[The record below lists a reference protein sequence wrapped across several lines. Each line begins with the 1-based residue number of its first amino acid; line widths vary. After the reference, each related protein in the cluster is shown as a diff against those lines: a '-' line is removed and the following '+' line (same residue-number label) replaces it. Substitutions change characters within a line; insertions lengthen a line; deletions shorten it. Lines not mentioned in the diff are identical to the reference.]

1 MAEHSVSDDD
11 LFELPL
17 YSPFGSV
24 ERGGH
29 SDLGA
34 PNFLK
39 IDSKWLIDPR
49 HLSIGSMI
57 SEGPYSVVYEGSYK
71 SKPVAVK
78 VIQPDKTSAVSPERK
93 EKFVREVAMLSRVKH
108 DNIVKF
114 IGAYVEPTMMIITE
128 LMRGG
133 TLQKYLWSI
142 RPNSPDLKLSI
153 SFALGISRAMEYLH
167 ANSIIHR
174 NLLLMED
181 KKKIKVADFGLA
193 REETMGEM
201 TAEVGT
207 YRWMAPELFSV
218 EPIKLGVKKHY
229 NHKVD
234 IYSFSMVLWELLTNS
249 TPFKGRNNV
258 MVAYAS
264 SMRNKY
270 EKLWRSL
277 NSQFW
282 NEGVPNVNHKN
293 LRPSMD
299 NIPKDIAPLLESC
312 WAEDPE
318 ERPEFVQITD
328 FLLNFLRSM
337 PSIQLKSPKHFEI
350 GQAKGKIIADSR
362 NTDHM
367 MNKSREEDK
376 KSRSQSRCFLSCFDY
391 CFSDGLRNTSEV

>member
-174 NLLLMED
+174 DLKPSNLLLMED

-264 SMRNKY
+264 SM
-270 EKLWRSL
+270 
-277 NSQFW
+277 
-282 NEGVPNVNHKN
+282 N

-337 PSIQLKSPKHFEI
+337 PSIQLKSPKQFEI

>member
-93 EKFVREVAMLSRVKH
+93 EKFEREVAMLSRVKH

-174 NLLLMED
+174 DLKPSNLLLMED

-201 TAEVGT
+201 TAEAGT

-264 SMRNKY
+264 SM
-270 EKLWRSL
+270 
-277 NSQFW
+277 
-282 NEGVPNVNHKN
+282 N

-328 FLLNFLRSM
+328 FLLNFLRNM
-337 PSIQLKSPKHFEI
+337 HSIQLKSPKQFEI

-376 KSRSQSRCFLSCFDY
+376 KRRSQSRCFLSCFDY
-391 CFSDGLRNTSEV
+391 CFSDGLRNTPEV

>member
-11 LFELPL
+11 LFELPV

-57 SEGPYSVVYEGSYK
+57 SEGHYSVVYEGSYK

-93 EKFVREVAMLSRVKH
+93 EKFEREVAMLSRVKH

-153 SFALGISRAMEYLH
+153 SFALGISQAMEYLH

-174 NLLLMED
+174 DLKPSNLLLMED

-201 TAEVGT
+201 TAEAGT

-264 SMRNKY
+264 SI
-270 EKLWRSL
+270 
-277 NSQFW
+277 
-282 NEGVPNVNHKN
+282 N

-328 FLLNFLRSM
+328 FLLNFLRNM
-337 PSIQLKSPKHFEI
+337 HSIQLKSPKQFEI

>member
-93 EKFVREVAMLSRVKH
+93 EKFEREVAMLSRVKH

-153 SFALGISRAMEYLH
+153 SFALGISRAIEYLH

-174 NLLLMED
+174 DLKPSNLLLMED

-201 TAEVGT
+201 TAEAGT

-264 SMRNKY
+264 SM
-270 EKLWRSL
+270 
-277 NSQFW
+277 
-282 NEGVPNVNHKN
+282 N

-337 PSIQLKSPKHFEI
+337 PSIQLKSPKQFEI

>member
-93 EKFVREVAMLSRVKH
+93 EKFEREVAMLSRVKH

-174 NLLLMED
+174 DLKPSNLLLMED

-201 TAEVGT
+201 TAEAGT

-264 SMRNKY
+264 SM
-270 EKLWRSL
+270 
-277 NSQFW
+277 
-282 NEGVPNVNHKN
+282 N

-328 FLLNFLRSM
+328 FLLNFLRNM
-337 PSIQLKSPKHFEI
+337 HSIQLKSPKQFEI

-391 CFSDGLRNTSEV
+391 CFSDGLRSTSEV

>member
-93 EKFVREVAMLSRVKH
+93 EKFEREVAMLSRVKH

-174 NLLLMED
+174 DLKPSNLLLMED

-264 SMRNKY
+264 SM
-270 EKLWRSL
+270 
-277 NSQFW
+277 
-282 NEGVPNVNHKN
+282 N

-328 FLLNFLRSM
+328 FLLNFLRNM
-337 PSIQLKSPKHFEI
+337 HSIQLKSPKQFEI

>member
-1 MAEHSVSDDD
+1 MHKAHASFKSPRLGYLQARAFHNIDDNNKLNWQAYHTSSINNDLVLAKSPNYQAQVDSVSKYLSSDNCCTFIDGVHI
-11 LFELPL
+11 FE
-17 YSPFGSV
+17 V
-24 ERGGH
+24 
-29 SDLGA
+29 
-34 PNFLK
+34 
-39 IDSKWLIDPR
+39 
-49 HLSIGSMI
+49 M
-57 SEGPYSVVYEGSYK
+57 YK

-78 VIQPDKTSAVSPERK
+78 VIQPDKT
-93 EKFVREVAMLSRVKH
+93 KFVREVAMLSRVKH
-108 DNIVKF
+108 DNIVKLTLFSHMLF

-174 NLLLMED
+174 DLKPSNLLLMED

-264 SMRNKY
+264 SMNG
-270 EKLWRSL
+270 
-277 NSQFW
+277 NW
-282 NEGVPNVNHKN
+282 NVV
-293 LRPSMD
+293 
-299 NIPKDIAPLLESC
+299 LL
-312 WAEDPE
+312 D
-318 ERPEFVQITD
+318 
-328 FLLNFLRSM
+328 
-337 PSIQLKSPKHFEI
+337 LK
-350 GQAKGKIIADSR
+350 
-362 NTDHM
+362 TTV
-367 MNKSREEDK
+367 
-376 KSRSQSRCFLSCFDY
+376 L
-391 CFSDGLRNTSEV
+391 